1 MTLGKK
7 VRCLREV
14 EGTLRGLYHA
24 MTQHEVA
31 HAVKREL
38 DHPLSVLPL
47 AD

>member
-31 HAVKREL
+31 HAVKRKL
-38 DHPLSVLPL
+38 DQPLSGLPL